1 MAIGIKKFPPKKIQL
16 YFHFAIDQLK
26 LYHSNWL
33 HFRQDIKILPLIRE
47 INELSR

>member
-1 MAIGIKKFPPKKIQL
+1 MAIGIKKFSLQEIQP
-16 YFHFAIDQLK
+16 YFQFAIDQLK